1 MSITSGDYYLD
12 IIDASGNTQ
21 DTSCTQ
27 TTGSSGRVLYGN
39 YPAAPGSEMCVKIHG
54 VSYYITLN
62 SSGYMP
68 STTTIN
74 SSYYGAVT
82 LHSSNKG
89 GPGFTVTP
97 MEAAYDTSASYLRST
112 TAAGIKARVIDKT
125 KSSYANPPASY
136 TSGSKT
142 YNLISLAN
150 CFNGCSSLVNASSIT
165 IPSTVTNFAYAF
177 SNCTAL
183 TTPPS
188 LPSGLT
194 NMDNSFSHCTS
205 LTSFNQVIPA
215 GVTNVYGTFASDSN
229 LTGNITVANNPPNN
243 IYATLTFVNTTKP
256 IYIISNSGS
265 ALSTW
270 QAIASTYSNVHYEAS
285 DASMP
290 SIVIENSLRVSAS
303 GQTSFA
309 ATGKWAFIKFSYF
322 KVGES
327 NGLLPVGW
335 TTTATFSFSKDGTT
349 IGSSNYTFTN
359 NGSGA
364 HGQNTFYHNTGNT
377 AKHTFTITITS
388 QAKQGSTVKR
398 TASYSMSVE
407 LPAPFAAMDFYH
419 DSSVTD
425 PSKGAI
431 GVAFG
436 TYANA
441 VEFKVDNMSAVFGND
456 VYLDLDTSTID
467 TNLKAAITALGWNN
481 DVYSS

>member
-1 MSITSGDYYLD
+1 MSITSGDYYID
-12 IIDASGNTQ
+12 IINASGNTQ
-21 DTSCTQ
+21 DRSCTLR
-27 TTGSSGRVLYGN
+27 TGSSTPSLYGN
-39 YPAAPGSEMCVKIHG
+39 MPAAPGSEMCIKIMNT
-54 VSYYITLN
+54 SYYITLN
-62 SSGYMP
+62 SNGNVP
-68 STTTIN
+68 SSTSISTSEFGTVYI
-74 SSYYGAVT
+74 YAR
-82 LHSSNKG
+82 NKA
-89 GPGFTVTP
+89 GPGFTMSPV
-97 MEAAYDTSASYLRST
+97 EAIYYTSASYLSHF
-112 TAAGIKARVIDKT
+112 TAAGIKARVISKT
-125 KSSYANPPASY
+125 KTSYANPPASY
-136 TSGSKT
+136 TSGNKT
-142 YNLISLAN
+142 YNLISLVN
-150 CFNGCSSLVNASSIT
+150 CFNGCTNLVNANSIT

-194 NMDNSFSHCTS
+194 NMNNSFSHCTS
-205 LTSFNQVIPA
+205 LVSFNQIIPA
-215 GVTNVYGTFASDSN
+215 GVTNVYGTFAGDSK

-243 IYATLTFVNTTKP
+243 VYATLTFANTTKP

-290 SIVIENSLRVSAS
+290 SIVIENSSRVSAS

-309 ATGKWAFIKFSYF
+309 ATGTWAFIKFSYF
-322 KVGES
+322 KIGES

-377 AKHTFTITITS
+377 AKHIFTITITS

-425 PSKGAI
+425 PSQGAI

-456 VYLDLDTSTID
+456 VYLELDTSTID

>member
-1 MSITSGDYYLD
+1 MSITSGDYYID

-21 DTSCTQ
+21 DTGCTRSY
-27 TTGSSGRVLYGN
+27 GSSGGAIYGN
-39 YPAAPGSEMCVKIHG
+39 LPAAPGSEMCIKIHDI
-54 VSYYITLN
+54 SYYITLT
-62 SSGYMP
+62 SSGKVP
-68 STTTIN
+68 SSTSISTPQ
-74 SSYYGAVT
+74 YGTVYIYAN
-82 LHSSNKG
+82 NKS
-89 GPGFTVTP
+89 GPGFTMSP
-97 MEAAYDTSASYLRST
+97 ASAISYTSASYLKST
-112 TAAGIKARVIDKT
+112 SAAGIKARVIDKT
-125 KSSYANPPASY
+125 KTSYANPPASY

-142 YNLISLAN
+142 YNLISLEN

-215 GVTNVYGTFASDSN
+215 SVTNVYGTFASDSN

-243 IYATLTFVNTTKP
+243 VYATLTFVNTTKP

-265 ALSTW
+265 TLSTW

-309 ATGKWAFIKFSYF
+309 ATGTWAFIKFSYF
-322 KVGES
+322 KIGES

-364 HGQNTFYHNTGNT
+364 HGHNTFYHNTSNT
-377 AKHTFTITITS
+377 AKHIFTVTITS

-398 TASYSMSVE
+398 TESYSMSVE

-425 PSKGAI
+425 PSQGAI

-456 VYLDLDTSTID
+456 IYLELDTSTID
-467 TNLKAAITALGWNN
+467 TNLKAAITTLGWDN
-481 DVYSS
+481 DVYNS